1 LALFSVL
8 ARATDQLPLLKLSD
22 RGPAMPTFTTKKP
35 SKKDGPQDGVLYLD
49 LVEAPAKGQ
58 RFFFDDHRDAP
69 RGFGLR
75 VTQAGG
81 VAFILQYTVE
91 GKQRR
96 KTVGE
101 YPTWTLE
108 AARLEANKLRREID
122 AGADP
127 LEDKRRRRAEPT
139 VEELAKEWLKKA
151 ATGLKSEG
159 AIRGYML
166 NDIVPAIGD
175 MKVTDV
181 KRRDVIELVE
191 AKAMTA
197 PRAAAQ
203 VLLYARRLM
212 DYATDRDIIGANP
225 LAGLK
230 PGSIQVEGKRDP
242 LKAVARGRIL
252 TADEIRAFWAN
263 ADTCGLHRLTA
274 LCLKLVLVTGQR
286 PGEVAGM
293 REDEISGRWWTIPAS
308 RRGKTDSTHT
318 VYLTD
323 TALQIIKDAKAEI
336 DRLSERRKAP
346 WSGHVFE
353 ARPGAA
359 ITNSAL
365 ARATERSRDALG
377 NMTSD
382 QWGHWTPHDLRR
394 TMRTGLSAAK
404 IRPDIAE
411 LTIGHTKRGIV
422 AVYDQHGF
430 ADERRAALEAWERRL
445 TAIITGQDPDAARSD
460 NVVQIAGGRA

>member
-1 LALFSVL
+1 
-8 ARATDQLPLLKLSD
+8 
-22 RGPAMPTFTTKKP
+22 MPTFTTKKP
-35 SKKDGPQDGVLYLD
+35 SKKDGPKDGALYLD

-108 AARLEANKLRREID
+108 AARLEASKLRREID

-175 MKVTDV
+175 MKLTDV
-181 KRRDVIELVE
+181 RRRDVIELVE
-191 AKAMTA
+191 AKAMKA

-212 DYATDRDIIGANP
+212 DYATDRDIIPANP

-252 TADEIRAFWAN
+252 TADEIRALWQNVEA
-263 ADTCGLHRLTA
+263 CGLHRLTA
-274 LCLKLVLVTGQR
+274 LCLKMVLVTGQR

-308 RRGKTDSTHT
+308 RRGKTNSTHT
-318 VYLTD
+318 VYMTD
-323 TALQIIKDAKAEI
+323 AALQIIADAKVEI
-336 DRLSERRKAP
+336 DRLSERRKSP

-359 ITNSAL
+359 ITNAAL
-365 ARATERSRDALG
+365 ARAVERSRDALG
-377 NMTSD
+377 NVASD

-394 TMRTGLSAAK
+394 TMRTGLSAVK

-430 ADERRAALEAWERRL
+430 ADERRAAMLAWERHL
-445 TAIITGQDPDAARSD
+445 MLVIAGQDPDAAKDNDD
-460 NVVQIAGGRA
+460 NVVMLEGARG